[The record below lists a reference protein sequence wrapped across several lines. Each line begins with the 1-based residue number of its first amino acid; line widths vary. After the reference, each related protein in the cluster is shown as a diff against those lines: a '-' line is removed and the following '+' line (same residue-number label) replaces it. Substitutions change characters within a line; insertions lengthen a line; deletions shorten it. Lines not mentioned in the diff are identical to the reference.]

1 MFAARNEVSS
11 GLVKKKWHCGS
22 CDDRGCS
29 STRSRQV
36 LSGLIFLSFSLSLSL
51 SCVSMAARL
60 MGWGQKRID
69 RTERGCYDRYNKLRN
84 GGFGRQ

>member
-1 MFAARNEVSS
+1 MQFSQIAA
-11 GLVKKKWHCGS
+11 
-22 CDDRGCS
+22 
-29 STRSRQV
+29 STLRTD
-36 LSGLIFLSFSLSLSL
+36 LSLSLSL
-51 SCVSMAARL
+51 SFMAARL